1 MEYNNME
8 AVNTPQ
14 PEKYVIA
21 IDKFEGPMDLL
32 WTLIRESK
40 LDITEISLSLV
51 TEQYIKYLRLMENL
65 NIQIAAEFIV
75 MASELLYYKSKALL
89 PAGEMEDEY
98 FVQPLPANLVQKLLE
113 YKKYQAAAED
123 MRSLFE
129 NQSDC
134 FSRPPGIEEIAQD
147 ALYLEVS
154 LFDLLKAFAEVIDSQ
169 ETIEQAEIVFDE
181 VLVSDRI
188 LFLESLLADRESVLF
203 EELFP
208 PAPGRAVI
216 IASFLAILEM
226 SKMRRIRIMQH
237 RLFGEIRIFRA
248 AAGAGAPADT
258 TPSFD

>member
-1 MEYNNME
+1 ME

-14 PEKYVIA
+14 PEKCVLT

-40 LDITEISLSLV
+40 LDITEISLSMV
-51 TEQYIKYLRLMENL
+51 TEQYIRYLRLMENL
-65 NIQIAAEFIV
+65 DVQIAAEFIV

-134 FSRPPGIEEIAQD
+134 FSRPPRDEEFAQD
-147 ALYLEVS
+147 ALYLEVP

-169 ETIEQAEIVFDE
+169 ETIEQEEIVFDE

-188 LFLESLLADRESVLF
+188 SFIESLLADRESFLF

-216 IASFLAILEM
+216 IASFLAVLEM
-226 SKMRRIRIMQH
+226 ARMRRIRIMQH
-237 RLFGEIRIFRA
+237 RLFGEIRIFHS
-248 AAGAGAPADT
+248 AAGAGVPEDT
-258 TPSFD
+258 TLSYD